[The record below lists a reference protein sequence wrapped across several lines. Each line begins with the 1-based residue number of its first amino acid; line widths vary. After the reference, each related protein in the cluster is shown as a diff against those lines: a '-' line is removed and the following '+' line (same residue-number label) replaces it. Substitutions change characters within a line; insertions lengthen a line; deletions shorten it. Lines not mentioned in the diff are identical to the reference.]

1 MSTLDIDVISHPDQ
15 VTSRWLSEVLRAAG
29 VLARGWVENVRYELV
44 LEYNSSIY
52 RLHPGYSC
60 DAPDAPATLIL
71 KLKQGAGA
79 RDEFELGRKFDPHR
93 AKLPML
99 LGWYDAAY
107 SAREDRGHFLM
118 RDLSAT
124 HVQSVS
130 VIDATGGRPVP
141 SQPQLDQIIDTIAHF
156 HAYWWQHAELA
167 HVAQVPNAYLSAEN
181 FAAQIIAPRR
191 FFRSS

>member
-1 MSTLDIDVISHPDQ
+1 CFTISTAHSIRNRGVPMSTLDIDVISHPDQ
-15 VTSRWLSEVLRAAG
+15 VTPDLLTEILQASAVLI
-29 VLARGWVENVRYELV
+29 RGHVKNLRHELV

-52 RLHPGYSC
+52 RLHLGYG
-60 DAPDAPATLIL
+60 DDAAPDAPTTLIL

-79 RDEFELGRKFDPHR
+79 RDELELGRKFEPHR

-107 SAREDRGHFLM
+107 SPQEDRGHFLM

-130 VIDATGGRPVP
+130 
-141 SQPQLDQIIDTIAHF
+141 
-156 HAYWWQHAELA
+156 
-167 HVAQVPNAYLSAEN
+167 
-181 FAAQIIAPRR
+181 
-191 FFRSS
+191 